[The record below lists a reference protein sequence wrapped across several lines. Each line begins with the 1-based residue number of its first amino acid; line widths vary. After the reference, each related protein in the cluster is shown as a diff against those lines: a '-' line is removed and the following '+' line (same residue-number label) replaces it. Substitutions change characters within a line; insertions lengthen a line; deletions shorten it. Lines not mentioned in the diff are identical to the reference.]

1 MLPPEARPVVWCGRI
16 YSLTAFSLLAPAILG
31 HLFLLSKTSKD
42 QSKMFTA
49 ASRLTSIA
57 SRNNATSIT
66 RRWVCK
72 KADSCSCIEELSPHL
87 IVIEDARL
95 GYNAAQRLLRKVKK
109 QDYSTENMDIICKAF
124 RREKYKHER
133 DVLKKVA
140 EKVGHKSNIT
150 K

>member
-1 MLPPEARPVVWCGRI
+1 
-16 YSLTAFSLLAPAILG
+16 
-31 HLFLLSKTSKD
+31 
-42 QSKMFTA
+42 MFTA
-49 ASRLTSIA
+49 ASKLTSIA
-57 SRNNATSIT
+57 SRNTATSIT

-95 GYNAAQRLLRKVKK
+95 GYNNALRLRKVEK
-109 QDYSTENMDIICKAF
+109 QDYSTENMEIICKAF

-140 EKVGHKSNIT
+140 EKVGHKSNI
-150 K
+150 KK

>member
-1 MLPPEARPVVWCGRI
+1 
-16 YSLTAFSLLAPAILG
+16 
-31 HLFLLSKTSKD
+31 
-42 QSKMFTA
+42 MFTA

-66 RRWVCK
+66 KRWVCK
-72 KADSCSCIEELSPHL
+72 KADSCSCIIEELSPHL

-95 GYNAAQRLLRKVKK
+95 GYNDAQRLLRKVEK
-109 QDYSTENMDIICKAF
+109 QNYSTENIEMICKAF

-140 EKVGHKSNIT
+140 EKVGNKSNI
-150 K
+150 KK